1 MSGAP
6 SSEMK
11 VPEVCDLENHKCDN
25 GDNQECTQCNH
36 FMACLKH
43 PIAPYEVP
51 CSCTAVRN
59 SSADMAAG
67 TAGGWGSLKT

>member
-25 GDNQECTQCNH
+25 SDNQECRQRNYFTPCI
-36 FMACLKH
+36 KH

-51 CSCTAVRN
+51 CSFTAMRN
-59 SSADMAAG
+59 SWADMAAG
-67 TAGGWGSLKT
+67 TAGG